1 MIEFAGCKKI
11 KVFGYP
17 YGPAIAHT
25 GTLEVSQPDI
35 CIYEST
41 AGQSYIAIE
50 FNQLRFYNQGWLKLY
65 LDVVD
70 DTEIYFDGTD
80 LIVTDGT
87 INYKFLTG
95 SQIVFQ
101 DNDLTILNN
110 SGTKTE
116 VI

>member
-1 MIEFAGCKKI
+1 MIEFSGCKKI
-11 KVFGYP
+11 KVLGYP
-17 YGPAIAHT
+17 SGPAIANT

-50 FNQLRFYNQGWLKLY
+50 SSQIRFYNQRWLKLY
-65 LDVVD
+65 LDVID
-70 DTEIYFDGTD
+70 DTEIYDDGTD

-87 INYKFLTG
+87 TTYKFLGG

-116 VI
+116 YI

>member
-1 MIEFAGCKKI
+1 MIKFAGCKKI

-17 YGPAIAHT
+17 SGPVIANT
-25 GTLEVSQPDI
+25 GALEVSQPDI

-41 AGQSYIAIE
+41 AGTTYIAIE

-65 LDVVD
+65 LYVID
-70 DTEIYFDGTD
+70 DTEIYDDGTD

-87 INYKFLTG
+87 TNYKFLTG

-116 VI
+116 YI